1 MHKDFEEYTRKR
13 TSKIESSHKHIHQIN
28 NYSLPRNLQQIVNRF
43 TLFGWE
49 NIVCNSTTAASLYLH
64 HTTRKD

>member
-28 NYSLPRNLQQIVNRF
+28 NYSLPRNLQQIAHKLA
-43 TLFGWE
+43 T
-49 NIVCNSTTAASLYLH
+49 NSESVYFVWL
-64 HTTRKD
+64 RKYSV